1 MAAIDPAIYEEMEIS
16 AETTDGSGKTIDLKL
31 GVVKFNY
38 YEDLFSPTVTAQML
52 IVSAGGAT
60 KTDANGNATEEVLDT
75 VYSGLPIRG
84 GERVRIKI
92 KPNSETNV
100 ALEFDTP
107 EKYFYV
113 SNVAR
118 QFSDGSKEI
127 FTLDLV
133 SREAITNETS
143 RVVKRYPKESKISDH
158 VKTIITDRLASTIED
173 GDIDETVNNYGFI
186 GNLKKPFHVLV
197 WLASKSKPKDGK
209 LPGYF
214 FYQTKDGFKFK
225 SIDKL
230 ISDGKKSK
238 QIVYEEVNYKPSSKL
253 SDVADFTILQYNI
266 TQNNDLIT
274 KLALGQFSSHFMEF
288 DPLTGSFTTQE
299 QGKFTVDQVTR
310 ASIDFEVLGETP
322 EIPKLLTDDT
332 TQNLGTLPSRLITMV
347 TDRGTLD
354 FEPAVDK
361 NSDPKLWQRQAYMR
375 YQLLFTQILN
385 MVVPLNTNLSV
396 GNIIFVRF
404 LKSNM
409 ESKEKDR
416 RQSGNY
422 MIKELCHHFDANQS
436 LTSMTLI
443 RDTFGEISE

>member
-1 MAAIDPAIYEEMEIS
+1 MGAINPAIYQEMEIS
-16 AETTDGSGKTIDLKL
+16 AETTTGEPKTIDLKL

-38 YEDLFSPTVTAQML
+38 YEDLFSPCLTAQL
-52 IVSAGGAT
+52 LVVSAGGAVQ
-60 KTDANGNATEEVLDT
+60 TDVKEGESGETIEN

-84 GERVRIKI
+84 GERVKIKI
-92 KPNSETNV
+92 KPNSEKNA

-113 SNVAR
+113 SNVSK

-158 VKTIITDRLASTIED
+158 VKTIIQDRLASTIKDE
-173 GDIDETVNNYGFI
+173 DIDETVNKYGFI

-197 WLASKSKPKDGK
+197 WLASKSKPKKG

-225 SIDKL
+225 SIDSL
-230 ISDGKKSK
+230 IEDGNKSEK
-238 QIVYEEVNYKPSSKL
+238 ITYRETNYKPSSVL
-253 SDVADFTILQYNI
+253 SDVADFTILQYNVV
-266 TQNNDLIT
+266 QNNDLLT
-274 KLALGQFSSHFMEF
+274 KLALGQFSSHIMEF
-288 DPLTGSFTTQE
+288 DPLLGTFTTQE
-299 QGKFTVDQVTR
+299 QGKFTLDNITSE
-310 ASIDFEVLGETP
+310 SINLGETP
-322 EIPKLLTDDT
+322 EVPKLLNDDT
-332 TQNLGTLPSRLITMV
+332 TQNLGTLPSRMITMV
-347 TDRGTLD
+347 TDRGVLD
-354 FEPAVDK
+354 FEPVTDK

-375 YQLLFTQILN
+375 YQLLFTQVLN

-396 GNIIFVRF
+396 GNIIFVEF
-404 LKSNM
+404 LQSNM
-409 ESKEKDR
+409 ESKERDR
-416 RQSGNY
+416 QQSGSY
-422 MIKELCHHFDANQS
+422 MIKELCHHFDPNQS

-443 RDTFGEISE
+443 RDTFGEISQ

>member
-1 MAAIDPAIYEEMEIS
+1 MGAINPAIYQEMEIS
-16 AETTDGSGKTIDLKL
+16 AETTTGVPKTIDLKL

-38 YEDLFSPTVTAQML
+38 YEDLFSPCLTAQLL

-60 KTDANGNATEEVLDT
+60 QTDVKEGESGETIEN

-84 GERVRIKI
+84 GERVKIKI
-92 KPNSETNV
+92 KPNTEKNA

-113 SNVAR
+113 SNVSK

-158 VKTIITDRLASTIED
+158 VKTIIEDRLASTIKDE
-173 GDIDETVNNYGFI
+173 DIDETVNKYGFI

-197 WLASKSKPKDGK
+197 WLASKSKPKKG

-225 SIDKL
+225 SIDSL
-230 ISDGKKSK
+230 IEDGNKSEK
-238 QIVYEEVNYKPSSKL
+238 ITYRETNYKPSSVL
-253 SDVADFTILQYNI
+253 SDVADFTILQYNVV
-266 TQNNDLIT
+266 QNNDLLT
-274 KLALGQFSSHFMEF
+274 KLALGQFSSHIMEF
-288 DPLTGSFTTQE
+288 DPLLGTFTTQE
-299 QGKFTVDQVTR
+299 QGKFTLDDITEE
-310 ASIDFEVLGETP
+310 SINLGETP
-322 EIPKLLTDDT
+322 EVPKLLNDDT

-347 TDRGTLD
+347 TDRGVLD
-354 FEPAVDK
+354 FEPVTDK

-375 YQLLFTQILN
+375 YQLLFTQVLN

-396 GNIIFVRF
+396 GNIIFVEF
-404 LKSNM
+404 LQSSM
-409 ESKEKDR
+409 EAKERDR
-416 RQSGNY
+416 QQSGSY
-422 MIKELCHHFDANQS
+422 MIKELCHHFDPNQS

-443 RDTFGEISE
+443 RDTFGEISQ

>member
-1 MAAIDPAIYEEMEIS
+1 MGAINPAIYQEMEIS
-16 AETTDGSGKTIDLKL
+16 AETTTGEPKTIDLKL

-38 YEDLFSPTVTAQML
+38 YEDLFSPCLTAQLL
-52 IVSAGGAT
+52 IVSAGGAVQ
-60 KTDANGNATEEVLDT
+60 TDVKKGESGETIEN

-84 GERVRIKI
+84 GERVKIKI
-92 KPNSETNV
+92 KPNTEKNV

-113 SNVAR
+113 SNVSK

-158 VKTIITDRLASTIED
+158 VKTIIEDRLASTIKDE
-173 GDIDETVNNYGFI
+173 DIDETVNKYGFI

-197 WLASKSKPKDGK
+197 WLASKSKPKKG

-225 SIDKL
+225 SIDSL
-230 ISDGKKSK
+230 IENGNESEK
-238 QIVYEEVNYKPSSKL
+238 ITYRETNFKPSSVL
-253 SDVADFTILQYNI
+253 SDVADFTILQYNVV
-266 TQNNDLIT
+266 QNNDLLT
-274 KLALGQFSSHFMEF
+274 KLALGQFSSHIMEF
-288 DPLTGSFTTQE
+288 DPLLGTFTTQE
-299 QGKFTVDQVTR
+299 QGKFTLDNITSE
-310 ASIDFEVLGETP
+310 SINLGETP
-322 EIPKLLTDDT
+322 EVPKLLNDDT
-332 TQNLGTLPSRLITMV
+332 TQNLGTLPSRMITMV
-347 TDRGTLD
+347 TDRGVLD
-354 FEPAVDK
+354 FEPVTDK

-375 YQLLFTQILN
+375 YQLLFTQVLN

-396 GNIIFVRF
+396 GNIIFVEF
-404 LKSNM
+404 LQSNM
-409 ESKEKDR
+409 ESKERDR
-416 RQSGNY
+416 QQSGSY
-422 MIKELCHHFDANQS
+422 MIKELCHHFDPNQS

-443 RDTFGEISE
+443 RDTFGEISQ

>member
-1 MAAIDPAIYEEMEIS
+1 MGAINPAIYQEMEIS
-16 AETTDGSGKTIDLKL
+16 AETTTGEPKTIDLKL

-38 YEDLFSPTVTAQML
+38 YEDLFSPCLTAQL
-52 IVSAGGAT
+52 LVVSAGGAVQ
-60 KTDANGNATEEVLDT
+60 TDVKEGESGETIEN

-84 GERVRIKI
+84 GERVKIKI
-92 KPNSETNV
+92 KPNSEKNV

-113 SNVAR
+113 SNVSK

-158 VKTIITDRLASTIED
+158 VKTIIEDRLASTIKDE
-173 GDIDETVNNYGFI
+173 DIDETVNKYGFI

-197 WLASKSKPKDGK
+197 WLASKSKPKKG

-225 SIDKL
+225 SIDSL
-230 ISDGKKSK
+230 IEDGNKSEK
-238 QIVYEEVNYKPSSKL
+238 ITYRETNYKPSSVL
-253 SDVADFTILQYNI
+253 SDVADFTILQYNVV
-266 TQNNDLIT
+266 QNNDLLT
-274 KLALGQFSSHFMEF
+274 KLALGQFSSHIMEF
-288 DPLTGSFTTQE
+288 DPLLGTFTTQE
-299 QGKFTVDQVTR
+299 QGKFTLDNITSE
-310 ASIDFEVLGETP
+310 SINLGETP
-322 EIPKLLTDDT
+322 EVPKLLNDDT
-332 TQNLGTLPSRLITMV
+332 TQNLGTLPSRMITMV
-347 TDRGTLD
+347 TDRGVLD
-354 FEPAVDK
+354 FEPVTDK

-375 YQLLFTQILN
+375 YQLLFTQVLN

-396 GNIIFVRF
+396 GNIIFVEF
-404 LKSNM
+404 LQSNM
-409 ESKEKDR
+409 ESKERDR
-416 RQSGNY
+416 QQSGSY
-422 MIKELCHHFDANQS
+422 MIKELCHHFDPNQS

-443 RDTFGEISE
+443 RDTFGEISQ

>member
-1 MAAIDPAIYEEMEIS
+1 MGAINPAIYQEMEIS
-16 AETTDGSGKTIDLKL
+16 AETTTGEPKTIDLKL

-38 YEDLFSPTVTAQML
+38 YEDLFSPCLTAQL
-52 IVSAGGAT
+52 LVVSAGGAVQ
-60 KTDANGNATEEVLDT
+60 TDVKKGESGETIEN

-84 GERVRIKI
+84 GERVKIKI
-92 KPNSETNV
+92 KPNSEKNV

-113 SNVAR
+113 SNVSK

-158 VKTIITDRLASTIED
+158 VKTIIQDRLASTIKDE
-173 GDIDETVNNYGFI
+173 DIDETVNKYGFI

-197 WLASKSKPKDGK
+197 WLASKSKPKKG

-225 SIDKL
+225 SIDSL
-230 ISDGKKSK
+230 IEDGNKSEK
-238 QIVYEEVNYKPSSKL
+238 ITYRETNYKPSSVL
-253 SDVADFTILQYNI
+253 SDVADFTILQYNVV
-266 TQNNDLIT
+266 QNNDLLT
-274 KLALGQFSSHFMEF
+274 KLALGQFSSHIMEF
-288 DPLTGSFTTQE
+288 DPLLGTFTTQE
-299 QGKFTVDQVTR
+299 QGKFTLDNITSE
-310 ASIDFEVLGETP
+310 SINLGETP
-322 EIPKLLTDDT
+322 EVPKLLNDDT
-332 TQNLGTLPSRLITMV
+332 TQNLGTLPSRMITMV
-347 TDRGTLD
+347 TDRGVLD
-354 FEPAVDK
+354 FEPVTDK

-375 YQLLFTQILN
+375 YQLLFTQVLN

-396 GNIIFVRF
+396 GNIIFVEF
-404 LKSNM
+404 LQSNM
-409 ESKEKDR
+409 ESKERDR
-416 RQSGNY
+416 QQSGSY
-422 MIKELCHHFDANQS
+422 MIKELCHHFDPNQS

-443 RDTFGEISE
+443 RDTFGEISQ

>member
-1 MAAIDPAIYEEMEIS
+1 MGAINPAIYEEMEIS
-16 AETTDGSGKTIDLKL
+16 AETTTGTPKTIDLKL
-31 GVVKFNY
+31 GVVSFNY
-38 YEDLFSPTVTAQML
+38 YEDLFSPCLTAQLL
-52 IVSAGGAT
+52 IVSSGGAVQT
-60 KTDANGNATEEVLDT
+60 VVEEGKTAENIEN

-84 GERVRIKI
+84 GERVKIKI
-92 KPNSETNV
+92 KPNSEKNV

-113 SNVAR
+113 SNVSK

-158 VKTIITDRLASTIED
+158 VKTIIEDRLASTIKDE
-173 GDIDETVNNYGFI
+173 DIDETVNKYGFI

-197 WLASKSKPKDGK
+197 WLASKSKPKKG

-225 SIDKL
+225 SIDSL
-230 ISDGKKSK
+230 IEDGNKSEK
-238 QIVYEEVNYKPSSKL
+238 ITYRETNYKPSSVL
-253 SDVADFTILQYNI
+253 SDVADFTILQYNVV
-266 TQNNDLIT
+266 QNNDLLT
-274 KLALGQFSSHFMEF
+274 KLALGQFSSHIMEF
-288 DPLTGSFTTQE
+288 DPLLGTFTTQE
-299 QGKFTVDQVTR
+299 QGKFTLDNITSE
-310 ASIDFEVLGETP
+310 SINLGETP
-322 EIPKLLTDDT
+322 EVPKLLSDDT

-347 TDRGTLD
+347 TDRGVLD
-354 FEPAVDK
+354 FEPVTDK

-375 YQLLFTQILN
+375 YQLLFTQVLN

-396 GNIIFVRF
+396 GNIIFVEF
-404 LKSNM
+404 LQSNM
-409 ESKEKDR
+409 ESKERDR
-416 RQSGNY
+416 QQSGSY
-422 MIKELCHHFDANQS
+422 MIKELCHHFDPNQS

-443 RDTFGEISE
+443 RDTFGEISQ

>member
-38 YEDLFSPTVTAQML
+38 YEDLFSPTITAQML

-60 KTDANGNATEEVLDT
+60 KTNERGEGTDVLDT

-84 GERVRIKI
+84 GERVRIRI
-92 KPNSETNV
+92 KPNSNTNIP
-100 ALEFDTP
+100 LEFDTP

-143 RVVKRYPKESKISDH
+143 RVVRRYPKESKISDH
-158 VKTIITDRLASTIED
+158 VKTIITEALASTIED
-173 GDIDETVNNYGFI
+173 RDIDETVNTYGFI
-186 GNLKKPFHVLV
+186 GNLKKPFNVLV

-225 SIDKL
+225 SIDSL
-230 ISDGKKSK
+230 ISEGKKSK
-238 QIVYEEVNYKPSSKL
+238 QVVYKEVNYKPSSKL
-253 SDVADFTILQYNI
+253 SDVADFTILQYNVV
-266 TQNNDLIT
+266 QNNDLLT
-274 KLALGQFSSHFMEF
+274 KLALGQFSSHIMEF
-288 DPLTGSFTTQE
+288 DPLLGTFTTQE
-299 QGKFTVDQVTR
+299 QGKFTLDNITSE
-310 ASIDFEVLGETP
+310 SINLGETP
-322 EIPKLLTDDT
+322 EVPKLLNDDT
-332 TQNLGTLPSRLITMV
+332 TQNLGTLPSRMITMV
-347 TDRGTLD
+347 TDRGVLD
-354 FEPAVDK
+354 FEPVTDK

-375 YQLLFTQILN
+375 YQLLFTQVLN

-396 GNIIFVRF
+396 GNIIFVEF
-404 LKSNM
+404 LQSNM
-409 ESKEKDR
+409 ESKERDR
-416 RQSGNY
+416 QQSGSY
-422 MIKELCHHFDANQS
+422 MIKELCHHFDPNQS

-443 RDTFGEISE
+443 RDTFGEISQ

>member
-16 AETTDGSGKTIDLKL
+16 AETTDGSEKTIDLKL

-38 YEDLFSPTVTAQML
+38 YEDLFSPTVTAQMI

-60 KTDANGNATEEVLDT
+60 KTDANGKGAEVLGT

-92 KPNSETNV
+92 KPNSKNNI

-107 EKYFYV
+107 EKYLYV

-173 GDIDETVNNYGFI
+173 SDIDETVNRYGFI

-230 ISDGKKSK
+230 ISDGKKSE
-238 QIVYEEVNYKPSSKL
+238 QVVYNEVNYKPSSKL

-266 TQNNDLIT
+266 TPVSYTHL
-274 KLALGQFSSHFMEF
+274 
-288 DPLTGSFTTQE
+288 
-299 QGKFTVDQVTR
+299 R
-310 ASIDFEVLGETP
+310 AHET
-322 EIPKLLTDDT
+322 
-332 TQNLGTLPSRLITMV
+332 
-347 TDRGTLD
+347 
-354 FEPAVDK
+354 
-361 NSDPKLWQRQAYMR
+361 
-375 YQLLFTQILN
+375 
-385 MVVPLNTNLSV
+385 
-396 GNIIFVRF
+396 
-404 LKSNM
+404 
-409 ESKEKDR
+409 
-416 RQSGNY
+416 
-422 MIKELCHHFDANQS
+422 
-436 LTSMTLI
+436 
-443 RDTFGEISE
+443 

>member
-1 MAAIDPAIYEEMEIS
+1 MGAINPAIYQEMEIS
-16 AETTDGSGKTIDLKL
+16 AETTTGEPKTIDLKL

-38 YEDLFSPTVTAQML
+38 YEDLFSPCLTAQLL
-52 IVSAGGAT
+52 IVNAGGAVQ
-60 KTDANGNATEEVLDT
+60 TDVKKGESGETIEN

-84 GERVRIKI
+84 GERVKIKI
-92 KPNSETNV
+92 KPNSDKNV

-113 SNVAR
+113 SNVSK

-158 VKTIITDRLASTIED
+158 VKTIIQDRLASTIKDED
-173 GDIDETVNNYGFI
+173 VDETVNKYGFI

-197 WLASKSKPKDGK
+197 WLASKSKPKKG

-225 SIDKL
+225 SIDSL
-230 ISDGKKSK
+230 IEEGNKSEK
-238 QIVYEEVNYKPSSKL
+238 ITYRETNYKPSSVL
-253 SDVADFTILQYNI
+253 SDVADFTILQYNVV
-266 TQNNDLIT
+266 QNNDLLT
-274 KLALGQFSSHFMEF
+274 KLALGQFSSHIMEF
-288 DPLTGSFTTQE
+288 DPLLVTFTTQE
-299 QGKFTVDQVTR
+299 QGKFTLDNITSE
-310 ASIDFEVLGETP
+310 SINLGETP
-322 EIPKLLTDDT
+322 EVPKLLNDDT
-332 TQNLGTLPSRLITMV
+332 TQNLGTLPSRMITMV
-347 TDRGTLD
+347 TDRGVLD
-354 FEPAVDK
+354 FEPVTDK

-375 YQLLFTQILN
+375 YQLLFTQVLN

-396 GNIIFVRF
+396 GNIIFVEF
-404 LKSNM
+404 LQSNM
-409 ESKEKDR
+409 ESKERDR
-416 RQSGNY
+416 QQSGSY
-422 MIKELCHHFDANQS
+422 MIKELCHHFDPNQS

-443 RDTFGEISE
+443 RDTFGEISQ

>member
-1 MAAIDPAIYEEMEIS
+1 MGAINPAIYQEMEIS
-16 AETTDGSGKTIDLKL
+16 AETTTGEPKTIDLKL

-38 YEDLFSPTVTAQML
+38 YEDLFSPCLTAQL
-52 IVSAGGAT
+52 LVVSAGGAVQ
-60 KTDANGNATEEVLDT
+60 TDVKKGESGETIEN

-84 GERVRIKI
+84 GERVKIKI
-92 KPNSETNV
+92 KPNSEKNV

-113 SNVAR
+113 SNVSK

-158 VKTIITDRLASTIED
+158 VKTIIEDRLASTIKDE
-173 GDIDETVNNYGFI
+173 DIDETVNKYGFI

-197 WLASKSKPKDGK
+197 WLASKSKPKKG

-225 SIDKL
+225 SIDSL
-230 ISDGKKSK
+230 IEDGNKSEK
-238 QIVYEEVNYKPSSKL
+238 ITYRETNYKPSSVL
-253 SDVADFTILQYNI
+253 SDVADFTILQYNVV
-266 TQNNDLIT
+266 QNNDLLT
-274 KLALGQFSSHFMEF
+274 KLALGQFSSHIMEF
-288 DPLTGSFTTQE
+288 DPLLGTFTTQE
-299 QGKFTVDQVTR
+299 QGKFTLDNITSE
-310 ASIDFEVLGETP
+310 SINLGETP
-322 EIPKLLTDDT
+322 EVPKLLNDDT
-332 TQNLGTLPSRLITMV
+332 TQNLGTLPSRMITMV
-347 TDRGTLD
+347 TDRGVLD
-354 FEPAVDK
+354 FEPVTDK

-375 YQLLFTQILN
+375 YQLLFTQVLN

-396 GNIIFVRF
+396 GNIIFVEF
-404 LKSNM
+404 LQSNM
-409 ESKEKDR
+409 ESKERDR
-416 RQSGNY
+416 QQSGSY
-422 MIKELCHHFDANQS
+422 MIKELCHHFDPNQS

-443 RDTFGEISE
+443 RDTFGEISQ

>member
-1 MAAIDPAIYEEMEIS
+1 MGAINPAIYQEMEIS
-16 AETTDGSGKTIDLKL
+16 AETTTGEPKTIDLKL

-38 YEDLFSPTVTAQML
+38 YEDLFSPCLTAQL
-52 IVSAGGAT
+52 LVVSAGGAVQ
-60 KTDANGNATEEVLDT
+60 TDVKEGESGETIEN

-84 GERVRIKI
+84 GERVKIKI
-92 KPNSETNV
+92 KPNSEKNA

-113 SNVAR
+113 SNVSK

-158 VKTIITDRLASTIED
+158 VKTIIEDRLASTIKDE
-173 GDIDETVNNYGFI
+173 DIDETVNKYGFI

-197 WLASKSKPKDGK
+197 WLASKSKPKKG

-225 SIDKL
+225 SIDSL
-230 ISDGKKSK
+230 IEDGNKSEK
-238 QIVYEEVNYKPSSKL
+238 ITYRETNYKPSSLL
-253 SDVADFTILQYNI
+253 SDVADFTILQYNVV
-266 TQNNDLIT
+266 QNNDLLA
-274 KLALGQFSSHFMEF
+274 KLALGQFSSHIMEF
-288 DPLTGSFTTQE
+288 DPLLGTFTTQE
-299 QGKFTVDQVTR
+299 QGKFTLDDVT
-310 ASIDFEVLGETP
+310 SESVNLGETP
-322 EIPKLLTDDT
+322 EVPKLLNDDT
-332 TQNLGTLPSRLITMV
+332 TQNLGTLPSRMITMV
-347 TDRGTLD
+347 TDRGVLD
-354 FEPAVDK
+354 FEPVTDK

-375 YQLLFTQILN
+375 YQLLFTQVLN

-396 GNIIFVRF
+396 GNIIFVEF
-404 LKSNM
+404 LQSNM
-409 ESKEKDR
+409 ESKERDR
-416 RQSGNY
+416 QQSGSY
-422 MIKELCHHFDANQS
+422 MIKELCHHFDPNQS

-443 RDTFGEISE
+443 RDTFGEISQ

>member
-1 MAAIDPAIYEEMEIS
+1 MGAINPAIYQEMEIS
-16 AETTDGSGKTIDLKL
+16 AETTTGEPKTIDLKL

-38 YEDLFSPTVTAQML
+38 YEDLFSPCLTAQL
-52 IVSAGGAT
+52 LVVSAGGAVQ
-60 KTDANGNATEEVLDT
+60 TDVKKGESGETIEN

-84 GERVRIKI
+84 GERVKIKI
-92 KPNSETNV
+92 KPNSEKNV

-113 SNVAR
+113 SNVSK

-158 VKTIITDRLASTIED
+158 VKTIIEDRLASTIKDE
-173 GDIDETVNNYGFI
+173 DIDETVNKYGFI

-197 WLASKSKPKDGK
+197 WLASKSKPKKG

-225 SIDKL
+225 SIDTL
-230 ISDGKKSK
+230 IEDGNKSEK
-238 QIVYEEVNYKPSSKL
+238 ITYRETNYKPSSVL
-253 SDVADFTILQYNI
+253 SDVADFTILQYNVV
-266 TQNNDLIT
+266 QNNDLLT
-274 KLALGQFSSHFMEF
+274 KLALGQFSSHIMEF
-288 DPLTGSFTTQE
+288 DPLLGTFTTQE
-299 QGKFTVDQVTR
+299 QGKFTLDDVT
-310 ASIDFEVLGETP
+310 SESVNMGETP
-322 EIPKLLTDDT
+322 EVPKLLNDDT
-332 TQNLGTLPSRLITMV
+332 TQNLGTLPSRMITMV
-347 TDRGTLD
+347 TDRGVLD
-354 FEPAVDK
+354 FEPVTDK

-375 YQLLFTQILN
+375 YQLLFTQVLN

-396 GNIIFVRF
+396 GNIIFVEF
-404 LKSNM
+404 LQSNM
-409 ESKEKDR
+409 ESKERDR
-416 RQSGNY
+416 QQSGSY
-422 MIKELCHHFDANQS
+422 MIKELCHHFDPNQS

-443 RDTFGEISE
+443 RDTFGEISQ

>member
-1 MAAIDPAIYEEMEIS
+1 MSAIDPAIYEEMEIS
-16 AETTDGSGKTIDLKL
+16 AETTDGSKKTIDLKL

-60 KTDANGNATEEVLDT
+60 KTNADGKGVESLEN

-84 GERVRIKI
+84 GERIRIKI
-92 KPNSETNV
+92 KPNSKSNIP
-100 ALEFDTP
+100 LEFDTP

-113 SNVAR
+113 SNVSR

-158 VKTIITDRLASTIED
+158 VKTIIKDRLASTIED
-173 GDIDETVNNYGFI
+173 DDIDETVNKYGFI

-225 SIDKL
+225 SIDSL
-230 ISDGKKSK
+230 ISEGKKSEK
-238 QIVYEEVNYKPSSKL
+238 VVYNEVNYKPSSKL
-253 SDVADFTILQYNI
+253 SDVADFTILQYNV

-288 DPLTGSFTTQE
+288 DPLIGTFTTQE
-299 QGKFTVDQVTR
+299 QGKFTLDEITKDTVN
-310 ASIDFEVLGETP
+310 LGETP
-322 EIPKLLTDDT
+322 EVPKLLSDDT

-347 TDRGTLD
+347 ADRGVLD
-354 FEPAVDK
+354 FEPVQDK

-396 GNIIFVRF
+396 GNIIVVQF
-404 LKSNM
+404 LKANM
-409 ESKEKDR
+409 EATEKDR

>member
-1 MAAIDPAIYEEMEIS
+1 MGAINPAIYQEMEIS
-16 AETTDGSGKTIDLKL
+16 AETTTGESKTIDLKL

-38 YEDLFSPTVTAQML
+38 YEDLFSPCLTAQLL
-52 IVSAGGAT
+52 IVSAGGAVQ
-60 KTDANGNATEEVLDT
+60 TDVKEGESGETIEN

-84 GERVRIKI
+84 GERVKIKI
-92 KPNSETNV
+92 KPNSEKNV

-113 SNVAR
+113 SNVSK

-158 VKTIITDRLASTIED
+158 VKTIIEDRLASTIKDE
-173 GDIDETVNNYGFI
+173 DIDETVNKYGFI

-197 WLASKSKPKDGK
+197 WLASKSKPKKG

-225 SIDKL
+225 SIDSL
-230 ISDGKKSK
+230 IEDGNKSEK
-238 QIVYEEVNYKPSSKL
+238 ITYRETNYKPSSLL
-253 SDVADFTILQYNI
+253 SDVADFTILQYNVV
-266 TQNNDLIT
+266 QNNDLLA
-274 KLALGQFSSHFMEF
+274 KLALGQFSSHIMEF
-288 DPLTGSFTTQE
+288 DPLLGTFTTQE
-299 QGKFTVDQVTR
+299 QGKFTLDDVT
-310 ASIDFEVLGETP
+310 SESVNLGETP
-322 EIPKLLTDDT
+322 EVPKLLNDDT
-332 TQNLGTLPSRLITMV
+332 TQNLGTLPSRMITMV
-347 TDRGTLD
+347 TDRGVLD
-354 FEPAVDK
+354 FEPVTDK

-375 YQLLFTQILN
+375 YQLLFTQVLN

-396 GNIIFVRF
+396 GNIIFVEF
-404 LKSNM
+404 LQSNM
-409 ESKEKDR
+409 ESKERDR
-416 RQSGNY
+416 QQSGSY
-422 MIKELCHHFDANQS
+422 MIKELCHHFDPNQS

-443 RDTFGEISE
+443 RDTFGEISQ